1 MVQFKGL
8 NEKFRIYS
16 VFRPSMS
23 TEFCIQNLPV
33 YFPYYE
39 IEKSTRTPSVPRTE
53 YLKFI
58 RIPSVTRT
66 RTLVRVRDG
75 YGFHPCTPE
84 YGRESDFTRNSN
96 PTF

>member
-33 YFPYYE
+33 YFPYYK
-39 IEKSTRTPSVPRTE
+39 IEKSSLTPSVPRTE
-53 YLKFI
+53 YLKFT
-58 RIPSVTRT
+58 RIPSLHSGVCY
-66 RTLVRVRDG
+66 RV
-75 YGFHPCTPE
+75 F
-84 YGRESDFTRNSN
+84 SKS
-96 PTF
+96 